1 MNISFSE
8 IYALFPNDS
17 SNVELTDDGVVDK
30 ELDKVEDHEDGDEG
44 IEVNIETKSPLYV
57 LLFDGGLQQNLV
69 GHVPQT
75 RGYHQTNLM
84 IY

>member
-1 MNISFSE
+1 M
-8 IYALFPNDS
+8 
-17 SNVELTDDGVVDK
+17 VDK

-44 IEVNIETKSPLYV
+44 IEVNIETKSPLNV

-75 RGYHQTNLM
+75 RGYNQTNLM